1 MRTILFILLLT
12 SLIACNTSNKPTQ
25 QTHYPADPHSYS
37 RPSEAIVKHLDLA
50 ISVNFDEKTL
60 TGLAT
65 MTIENHGAKQLFLD
79 TKMLTISEVW
89 ISDGKSKQPTKFA
102 FGENDSIMGK
112 ALIIDIE
119 GNTNTVAVSYTT
131 SPKAEGLQWLN
142 AQQTADKKSPFL
154 FSQSEAILARTW
166 VPIQDAPAI
175 RFTYSATVRVPK
187 DFMAV
192 MSASNPQQ
200 KSADGIYHFEMK
212 QPIPAYLLALAVG
225 DIGFQLISDRVGV
238 YAEKSM
244 LSKSAWEL
252 QETEKM
258 VELAEGLYGKYAWER
273 YDVII
278 LPPSFPFGGM
288 ENPRLTFATPT
299 IIAGDR
305 SLVTLVAHELA
316 HSWSGNL
323 VTNATWDDFW
333 LNEGFTVYF
342 EYRIMEALKGREY
355 SEMLAYLSYED
366 LEKEIEGLDSADTRL
381 KLNLK
386 GRNPDDGM
394 NDIAYNKGYYFLR
407 LIEESV
413 GRTKW
418 DTFLKQY
425 FQENAFSSMTTERF
439 LEKLKGFLSEEEAKK
454 ININAWVYSAG
465 IPANCPKAKPKKLE
479 EIDAQIALISSKGN
493 WMDIKTAGWS
503 TNEWVHFISHLP
515 EKLSLAEM
523 EILDKTF
530 SFTNSK
536 NAEIQYI
543 WYGLAIQHQ
552 YKTAYPAME
561 NFLIEV
567 GRRKYLKPLYKA
579 MIQTPEGKK
588 MAIAIFQKARAN
600 YHSISVNTIA
610 EMLGV
615 E

>member
-1 MRTILFILLLT
+1 MRTILFILLLI
-12 SLIACNTSNKPTQ
+12 SLIACNTSTKPTQ
-25 QTHYPADPHSYS
+25 IAHYPADPHSYS
-37 RPSEAIVKHLDLA
+37 RPSEALVKHLDLD
-50 ISVNFDEKTL
+50 ISVDFEAHTL
-60 TGLAT
+60 AGTAT
-65 MTIENHGAKQLFLD
+65 LTIENHGAKQLYLD
-79 TKMLTISEVW
+79 TKMLTISEVG
-89 ISDGKSKQPTKFA
+89 ISDGKNKQPTKFS
-102 FGENDSIMGK
+102 FSENDSIMGK
-112 ALIIDIE
+112 ALIVDIE
-119 GNTNTVAVSYTT
+119 NNTNTVAIKYKTA
-131 SPKAEGLQWLN
+131 PEAEGLQWLN

-166 VPIQDAPAI
+166 VPIQDAPAV
-175 RFTYSATVRVPK
+175 RFTYNATVHVPK
-187 DFMAV
+187 DYMAV
-192 MSASNPQQ
+192 MSASNVQQ
-200 KSADGIYHFEMK
+200 KSADGVYHFEMK

-225 DIGFQLISDRVGV
+225 DVGFQSISDRVGV

-244 LSKSAWEL
+244 LAKSASEL
-252 QETEKM
+252 AETEKM
-258 VELAEGLYGKYAWER
+258 VQLAEGLYGKYAWER
-273 YDVII
+273 YDIII

-386 GRNPDDGM
+386 DRNPDDGM
-394 NDIAYNKGYYFLR
+394 NDVAYNKGYYFLR
-407 LIEESV
+407 LIEETV
-413 GRTKW
+413 GRVKW
-418 DTFLKQY
+418 DAFLKQY

-454 ININAWVYSAG
+454 ININAWVYGAG
-465 IPANCPKAKPKKLE
+465 IPANCPKAKSKKLAD
-479 EIDAQIALISSKGN
+479 IDAQIKAIAAKGN
-493 WMDIKTAGWS
+493 WQDTNTKDWS
-503 TNEWVHFISHLP
+503 TNEYVHFISHLP
-515 EKLSLAEM
+515 EKLSLSAIET
-523 EILDKTF
+523 LDKTF
-530 SFTNSK
+530 SFTKSQ
-536 NAEIQYI
+536 NAEIQCV
-543 WYGLAIQHQ
+543 WYGLAIKNQ

-588 MAIAIFQKARAN
+588 MAIAIFQKARGN